1 MWSFSREKALSFF
14 FCVGMVGIVRKLAS
28 KLGVNAWCSNSF
40 IQLFVHAPSTLPFR
54 NKSKSKLTIALVYRV
69 QEMQIFRRMTQG
81 WCRDQHDLISL
92 RYGSVL
98 AWQTG
103 HRNSQIVLSTF
114 DFRSTT
120 TTCYGTHD
128 HSPPSLQDL
137 RSRQLVRWH
146 PATQAAHPMTY
157 EGPQKVSCQLPAMP
171 CATEGA
177 SANAT
182 MLCSQASVLNLRP
195 GTRDVQC
202 DNNTG
207 L

>member
-1 MWSFSREKALSFF
+1 MHVVCHKQ
-14 FCVGMVGIVRKLAS
+14 
-28 KLGVNAWCSNSF
+28 N
-40 IQLFVHAPSTLPFR
+40 VHASCRVPGMHSSPVRFWFLNSVRHGIGSAGWLPTSES
-54 NKSKSKLTIALVYRV
+54 NCP
-69 QEMQIFRRMTQG
+69 MRRMTQG